1 MFKRGDLVIGKPNNC
16 YAVTSSKSICIV
28 LDESTPMGRISVKV
42 LYNGEVGECAMDEY
56 YVQSDSFYHYTK
68 ELAMEQGIHFMNEK
82 EQDRYVKT
90 LCKAK
95 NKHVAHSQ
103 LMHLAKKFKI
113 AVRSNRERVLLT
125 NINDK
130 EELILTQLDTN
141 GYTCSEVDIAKI
153 SLSDVKP
160 NTFKGCNGLAGFRGI
175 GQKLCYF
182 RDLRGR

>member
-1 MFKRGDLVIGKPNNC
+1 MFKTGDLVIGKPNNC
-16 YAVTSSKSICIV
+16 YAVTSSKSICMV
-28 LDESTPMGRISVKV
+28 LDGSTAMGRMTVKV

-56 YVQSDSFYHYTK
+56 YVQSDSFYYYTK
-68 ELAMEQGIHFMNEK
+68 ELAMEQGVCFMNEK

-113 AVRSNRERVLLT
+113 AVRSNRDRVLLT

-130 EELILTQLDTN
+130 EELILTQLDTT
-141 GYTCSEVDIAKI
+141 GYTCSEVEIAKI
-153 SLSDVKP
+153 SLSDIKP
-160 NTFKGCNGLAGFRGI
+160 NTFRGCYGLAGFRGI
-175 GQKLCYF
+175 GQRLYRF
-182 RDLRGR
+182 TDLRGR

>member
-28 LDESTPMGRISVKV
+28 LDEPTPMDRISVKV

-113 AVRSNRERVLLT
+113 AVRSNRDRVLLT
-125 NINDK
+125 NMNDK

-141 GYTCSEVDIAKI
+141 GYTCSEVEIAKI
-153 SLSDVKP
+153 SLSDIKP
-160 NTFKGCNGLAGFRGI
+160 NTFRGCNGLAGFRGI
-175 GQKLCYF
+175 GQKL
-182 RDLRGR
+182 LRGR